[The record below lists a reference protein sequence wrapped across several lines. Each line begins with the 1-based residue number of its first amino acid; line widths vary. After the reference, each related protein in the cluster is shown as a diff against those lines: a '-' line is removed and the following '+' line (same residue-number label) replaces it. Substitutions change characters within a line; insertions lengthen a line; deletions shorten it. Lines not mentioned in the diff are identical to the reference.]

1 MKIVVR
7 LVLLLIVVAIVGGAA
22 YLAFVDTEAPRRSVE
37 IVIPNDRF
45 KE

>member
-1 MKIVVR
+1 MNIVVR
-7 LVLLLIVVAIVGGAA
+7 LVLVLILLGLIGGAA

-37 IVIPNDRF
+37 IVIPNERF

>member
-7 LVLLLIVVAIVGGAA
+7 LILVLILFGLVGGAA